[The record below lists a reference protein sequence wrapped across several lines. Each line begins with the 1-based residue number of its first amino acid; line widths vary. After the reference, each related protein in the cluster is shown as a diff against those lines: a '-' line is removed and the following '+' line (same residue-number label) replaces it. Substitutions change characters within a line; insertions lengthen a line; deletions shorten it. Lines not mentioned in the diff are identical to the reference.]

1 MNQKQRFFKKSVEA
15 ADGLSLGI
23 SIVVA
28 VLMGV
33 GIGWGLET
41 LSGVGAL
48 FWLGVAIGVAA
59 AVLNVYKA
67 YKAQVAAYE
76 GYDDEFR
83 YKVKI
88 KPKADESPKNNE
100 KPKNET
106 MKNEKTSGFL
116 WRILQKF
123 TQKV

>member
-33 GIGWGLET
+33 GIGWGLEK
-41 LSGVGAL
+41 LSGVGVL

-76 GYDDEFR
+76 GYQDEFR

-88 KPKADESPKNNE
+88 KADENAE

-106 MKNEKTSGFL
+106 MKSEKTSGFL

-123 TQKV
+123 TH

>member
-33 GIGWGLET
+33 GIGWGLEK
-41 LSGVGAL
+41 LSGVGVL

-76 GYDDEFR
+76 GYQDEFR

-88 KPKADESPKNNE
+88 KADESPKNNE
-100 KPKNET
+100 KPKNEA

-116 WRILQKF
+116 WGILQKF
-123 TQKV
+123 TH